1 MAVVVAAVVVVGVRE
16 VVATALQRIVV
27 VVVGLRTESEV
38 AVAAEQIVEAVVE
51 AVET

>member
-27 VVVGLRTESEV
+27 VGLRTESAEV
-38 AVAAEQIVEAVVE
+38 VVAAEQIVEAVVE

>member
-27 VVVGLRTESEV
+27 VGLRTESEV
-38 AVAAEQIVEAVVE
+38 VVAAEQIVEAVVE

>member
-1 MAVVVAAVVVVGVRE
+1 MAVVVAAAVVVGVRA

-27 VVVGLRTESEV
+27 VVGLRTESEV
-38 AVAAEQIVEAVVE
+38 VVAAEQIVEAVVE